1 MTTSNLAVGKVL
13 GNPPIKPPWI
23 ARHVWSLA
31 AWCSPLTFVFYYPVY
46 KAYAWLFLQIH
57 TRIPLFHDPPLVI
70 VFFTSFSL
78 CVFPPI
84 LWGASSGSKYLLA
97 LVHYYLESG
106 NKETAIQLADVLA
119 AKLWFRDFKK
129 DEGFRRFVIESGL
142 ADRNERYKGMLNRL
156 KR

>member
-1 MTTSNLAVGKVL
+1 
-13 GNPPIKPPWI
+13 
-23 ARHVWSLA
+23 
-31 AWCSPLTFVFYYPVY
+31 
-46 KAYAWLFLQIH
+46 
-57 TRIPLFHDPPLVI
+57 
-70 VFFTSFSL
+70 
-78 CVFPPI
+78 
-84 LWGASSGSKYLLA
+84 
-97 LVHYYLESG
+97 VHYYLESG